1 MTAEADVRIRISDR
15 HTAVIDELRESS
27 FVRNYADLIRLAAA
41 IGYKHPSEVPK
52 GQPKTDVRWSVLERN
67 HNFHEFAMAIA
78 IASSPSI
85 LENAITKSI
94 LCNQIEKLTIQ
105 GLEHLLQIKKHSKLA
120 LAEIVRRL
128 VLENLSLAT
137 PDFED
142 DLFRPVGEEIESS
155 NGEQGE

>member
-1 MTAEADVRIRISDR
+1 
-15 HTAVIDELRESS
+15 
-27 FVRNYADLIRLAAA
+27 
-41 IGYKHPSEVPK
+41 
-52 GQPKTDVRWSVLERN
+52 
-67 HNFHEFAMAIA
+67 MAIA

-155 NGEQGE
+155 NGAQGE